1 MSIYAIQ
8 FEHDNGSIREK
19 KICFAIANSEQ
30 EARDKFDA
38 HIYRIFC
45 DYEDQCDITAIIK
58 LLDATKL
65 LYSPDGNS
73 VSSVLDSGTVYSR
86 DFAGSS
92 RKNES
97 PYNNLHKYTY
107 TSYDY
112 T

>member
-1 MSIYAIQ
+1 MPYSSNMITALFVRKKSVLPLQIASKKQEISLMLIYIV
-8 FEHDNGSIREK
+8 F
-19 KICFAIANSEQ
+19 
-30 EARDKFDA
+30 
-38 HIYRIFC
+38 FC